1 MRLRSHKLIAA
12 FSMIELVVAISLL
25 IMMFGTLY
33 SSWAA
38 ILQSTRT
45 GSEAAANVQRERVT
59 VQHVADALAGAV
71 MVEDG
76 EDWYRF
82 RADTWSDH
90 SSLSFVQRIPEN
102 SRSPARSRLGEYPS
116 RWNPPPMDGNG
127 NW

>member
-1 MRLRSHKLIAA
+1 MRIRPHKPIAA
-12 FSMIELVVAISLL
+12 LSMVELMVAISLL
-25 IMMFGTLY
+25 TMMLGTLY

-76 EDWYRF
+76 EDW
-82 RADTWSDH
+82 D
-90 SSLSFVQRIPEN
+90 V
-102 SRSPARSRLGEYPS
+102 PS
-116 RWNPPPMDGNG
+116 WVA
-127 NW
+127 